1 MGTKHTEGKNIK
13 GKLLVELY
21 NTLYFESYWFRK
33 AELAT
38 SRASQSYCINQANHY
53 HNLRAGL
60 FRACVIADIEPS
72 TPKIFQ
78 RGKEGVAAANSE
90 AVNDGGKINDE

>member
-13 GKLLVELY
+13 SKLLAQLY
-21 NTLYFESYWFRK
+21 DTLYFESYWFRK

-38 SRASQSYCINQANHY
+38 SRASQSYCINKANHY
-53 HNLRAGL
+53 HNLRPGL

-72 TPKIFQ
+72 APKIFQ
-78 RGKEGVAAANSE
+78 RGKEGVTAANSE
-90 AVNDGGKINDE
+90 AVNDRSKIDNE